1 MNKQASIV
9 VPGANEDA
17 PLNIT
22 DLTLQPG
29 TTVREA
35 VEAAGLAGYM
45 LRTESGEILTEK
57 DNLYTRIQ
65 DGEKLFA
72 APKMDVG

>member
-1 MNKQASIV
+1 MSKRASIV
-9 VPGANEDA
+9 VPGANGDA

-45 LRTESGEILTEK
+45 LRTESGEILTER